1 MRLVNEESIP
11 YDQARVWAWY
21 ESPGAIRRLMP
32 GLLPMRPTSE
42 ATALPDGH
50 TSLTLPLGIS
60 LSARHQPAD
69 FIEGRQFADSF
80 SDQPLQG
87 LLKFTHVHEILP
99 NGDNTLIR
107 DTVSSRFPIPTMRQ
121 TLHYRNAVTAGDLA
135 AADRLAGYVGVED
148 ADAVP
153 RKTIA
158 ISGSTGLIGTQL
170 TALLSMFGHRVIRLV
185 RDIEAVGT
193 HDDDCATESRFWEP
207 ADPDGALLQ
216 DVDTLI
222 HLAGASIMGRFT
234 DSHLAKIRSTRV
246 CPTKKLAKLA
256 SMSGVSTIVCASA
269 VGYYGADRGDE
280 VLPESASTGE
290 GPLADI
296 VSDWEE
302 ALEPAR
308 EAGVRV
314 VNVRTGL
321 VLAGGGG
328 LLPVLAAPIAGFLG
342 GPIGKETR
350 WFPWI
355 ALDDMLDI
363 YHRAALDPALSGP
376 VNAVSPGLVDDKEF
390 TDILGSV
397 LRRPTAITV
406 PSFAPSVILG
416 REGNKELAL
425 SNQRVIPEA
434 LESANHA
441 FRFTSAEQAIRH
453 ELLRRN

>member
-1 MRLVNEESIP
+1 MRLVNEESLP
-11 YDQARVWAWY
+11 YRQARVWAWY
-21 ESPGAIRRLMP
+21 NSPGAIRRLMP
-32 GLLPMRPTSE
+32 GLLPLRPTSE

-60 LSARHQPAD
+60 LSAQHQPAD

-87 LLKFTHVHEILP
+87 LLKFSHIHEILP
-99 NGDNTLIR
+99 DGANTLIR
-107 DTVSSRFPIPTMRQ
+107 DTVTSRFPIPTMRQ
-121 TLHYRNAVTAGDLA
+121 TLRYRNAVTAGDLA
-135 AADRLAGYVGVED
+135 AADRLADYLGVDD
-148 ADAVP
+148 ADEVP
-153 RKTIA
+153 RRTIA
-158 ISGSTGLIGTQL
+158 ISGSTGLIGSQL

-193 HDDDCATESRFWEP
+193 HDDDCAAESRFWEP
-207 ADPDGALLQ
+207 TDPDGGLLQ
-216 DVDTLI
+216 EVDILI

-234 DSHLAKIRSTRV
+234 DSHLAKIRSTRIG
-246 CPTKKLAKLA
+246 PTIKLAKLA

-280 VLPESASTGE
+280 LLPESASPGD
-290 GPLADI
+290 GPLAEI
-296 VSDWEE
+296 VADWEK

-308 EAGVRV
+308 KAGVRV

-321 VLAGGGG
+321 ILAGGGG

-363 YHRAALDPALSGP
+363 YHRAALDPALAGP
-376 VNAVSPGLVDDKEF
+376 VNAVSPGLVNDKEF
-390 TDILGSV
+390 TEILGSV

-425 SNQRVIPEA
+425 SNQRVFPEA
-434 LESANHA
+434 LETADHI
-441 FRFTSAEQAIRH
+441 FRFTNVEQALRH
-453 ELLRRN
+453 ELLRRK